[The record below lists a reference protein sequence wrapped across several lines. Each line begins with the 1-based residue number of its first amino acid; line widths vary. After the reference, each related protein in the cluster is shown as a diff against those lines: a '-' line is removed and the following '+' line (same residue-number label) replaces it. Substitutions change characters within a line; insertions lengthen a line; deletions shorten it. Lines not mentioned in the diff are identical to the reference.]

1 VNPGL
6 TNRIKASPQNADV
19 KFGIGAR
26 GISCRAKSLPHLA
39 NHEIF
44 ERDGREADAGME
56 RIGEGPSTLPSASSL
71 LLAAVSADPVCIE
84 ANSA

>member
-1 VNPGL
+1 MRTWSL
-6 TNRIKASPQNADV
+6 RS
-19 KFGIGAR
+19 AR
-26 GISCRAKSLPHLA
+26 GILCHTKALLRLA

-44 ERDGREADAGME
+44 QRDGRGADAGMG

-71 LLAAVSADPVCIE
+71 LLAAVSADPVCTE